1 MSNEMKCIQAVNKK
15 LEKMESGVVTL
26 KGVKNLSRADLDMV
40 KLHAESSLDGRY
52 GRLLEPRG
60 NVREVLEKFNVS
72 VGELL

>member
-1 MSNEMKCIQAVNKK
+1 MSNAMKCIQAVNKK
-15 LEKMESGVVTL
+15 LEKMELGVVTL

-52 GRLLEPRG
+52 GQLMEPRG

-72 VGELL
+72 VGVSF